1 MGRSG
6 GGGGGGSRRGGGAG
20 FGLRLPPGERVRVD
34 GLLPKCERSLYGGVI
49 DLCFSRELG

>member
-1 MGRSG
+1 
-6 GGGGGGSRRGGGAG
+6 
-20 FGLRLPPGERVRVD
+20 VD